1 MEKKA
6 LGRGL
11 EALIPTSKPAPM
23 PELPEVQHLRINAI
37 VPNRYQPRQTFSP
50 QELSELTA
58 SLKQSGLLQP
68 VLVRRKG
75 DGMYELIS
83 GERRWRAAKEAG
95 LETIQ
100 AIIRNCTDEESIVLA
115 LIENLQRQD
124 LNPIDTARAYHRMM
138 NEFGLT
144 QDIIAQRVGC
154 ERSSIANAVRLL
166 NLPVDVQHLI
176 HDLKSSGCLAQKTG
190 VDLGGITGKDHHQNT
205 DQDDDIPGDDDDHQP
220 AGDHFNDGKGDKSG
234 GDEEF
239 VSDGVEVSAQLGP
252 LVGQACNEAVQA
264 VCDPCYGKSDKGP
277 FEVFIDD
284 ENDEEGNQ
292 EDSR

>member
-11 EALIPTSKPAPM
+11 DALIPTTRPAPM
-23 PELPEVQHLRINAI
+23 PELPEVQHIRLEAI

-50 QELSELTA
+50 QDLAELAA

-83 GERRWRAAKEAG
+83 GERRWRAARAAG

-100 AIIRNCTDEESIVLA
+100 AAVRNCSDEESILLA
-115 LIENLQRQD
+115 LVENLQRED
-124 LNPIDTARAYHRMM
+124 LNPMEMARAYQRMM

-154 ERSSIANAVRLL
+154 ERSSIANIVRLL
-166 NLPVDVQHLI
+166 NLPSDVQQLI
-176 HDLKSSGCLAQKTG
+176 ETNQLSTGHAKVILGISSSSEQQR
-190 VDLGGITGKDHHQNT
+190 I
-205 DQDDDIPGDDDDHQP
+205 
-220 AGDHFNDGKGDKSG
+220 
-234 GDEEF
+234 
-239 VSDGVEVSAQLGP
+239 AQLVVSRQLSVRETEKVLESKVIARKRSTNEQRRSP
-252 LVGQACNEAVQA
+252 LSDVEERLQKRLGTKVTILNRRRG
-264 VCDPCYGKSDKGP
+264 GKVIIHYFSPAELDGIL
-277 FEVFIDD
+277 ESIL
-284 ENDEEGNQ
+284 Q
-292 EDSR
+292 